1 MLQLSLH
8 GCMASVS
15 AATAHVQINRLM
27 DVLKKPYELQPGTEK
42 YRVPAPKQ
50 PRIGVELLSCS
61 S

>member
-1 MLQLSLH
+1 MLLDSD
-8 GCMASVS
+8 
-15 AATAHVQINRLM
+15 TAMSMCPKHVGAQINRLM
-27 DVLKKPYELQPGTEK
+27 EVLKKPYEVHPGTEK